1 MVQVES
7 NMGPVNHPSHYN
19 QGSIEAIDAMVA
31 AFGVEAV
38 VSFCKINAFKYIW
51 RAGCKEDTPD
61 VEDMRKAQW
70 YIDKAISLKEQL
82 QVK

>member
-31 AFGVEAV
+31 AFGVESV

-51 RAGCKEDTPD
+51 RAGHKEGSPD
-61 VEDMRKAQW
+61 VEDLKKAQW
-70 YIDKAISLKEQL
+70 YLTKAISLKEQL
-82 QVK
+82 EVK

>member
-1 MVQVES
+1 MAQAGS
-7 NMGPVNHPSHYN
+7 SMGQVNHPSHYN

-31 AFGVEAV
+31 AFGEEAV
-38 VSFCKINAFKYIW
+38 IAFCKINAFKYIW
-51 RAGCKEDTPD
+51 RAGCKEGSPD

-82 QVK
+82 EVN